1 MRYLIAFTLLFMF
14 SNHGFST
21 KVNPDPKKLFL
32 EFWEFVDKNYIYFEA
47 KKIDWNKIYLQYSS
61 KIDSSTSEDALFEL
75 MDAAI
80 LELKDGHSIIVKDK
94 KIGSQY
100 NIKNGYE
107 IHFDAQLVK
116 TNYVKD
122 SLGQSGNLYWALL
135 KDNIGYVYL
144 PAFNDF
150 QSFEQVFR
158 IMKEKNVK
166 KLIIDVRGNGG
177 GNSNP
182 VPELLGILVKEKT
195 LLGSYIEKNG
205 PKHADVTK
213 PIGMFAVPNPSFHF
227 DIPIDV
233 LINRSCYSAT
243 SYFAGM
249 IKGLPKVRLVGQL
262 TGGGAGGHLGYQL
275 SNGAQLRVSVSD
287 FLDKEGNTV
296 ETGVLPDIFIE
307 NTAED
312 IRTGR
317 DKMLEKAME
326 L

>member
-1 MRYLIAFTLLFMF
+1 MRYLIAFTLLLMF
-14 SNHGFST
+14 INHGFST

-47 KKIDWNKIYLQYSS
+47 KKIDWNKIYLHYSS
-61 KIDSSTSEDALFEL
+61 KIDSSTSEDELFDF

-100 NIKNGYE
+100 NIKDGYE

-116 TNYVKD
+116 NNYVKD

-135 KDNIGYVYL
+135 EDNIGYVYL
-144 PAFNDF
+144 PVFNDF
-150 QSFEQVFR
+150 QSFEHVFR
-158 IMKEKNVK
+158 IMKEKNIK

-195 LLGSYIEKNG
+195 LLGSYIEKYG
-205 PKHADVTK
+205 PNHADFTK
-213 PIGMFAVPNPSFHF
+213 PIGMYAIPNPSFHF

-233 LINRSCYSAT
+233 LINRSSYSAT

-249 IKGLPKVRLVGQL
+249 IKGLPNVRLVGQL

-312 IRTGR
+312 IRIGK
-317 DKMLEKAME
+317 DKMLEKAIE